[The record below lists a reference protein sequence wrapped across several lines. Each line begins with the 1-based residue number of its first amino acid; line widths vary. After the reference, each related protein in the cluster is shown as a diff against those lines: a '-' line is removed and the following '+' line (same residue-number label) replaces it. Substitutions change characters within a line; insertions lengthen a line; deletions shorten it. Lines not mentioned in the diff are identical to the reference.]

1 VGVVLSWSAAAPV
14 LRRKTSLGCSCR
26 RDAVVEE
33 VDCGGSTANGLG
45 RRVGDAL
52 LELPEPE
59 LYMQGATV

>member
-1 VGVVLSWSAAAPV
+1 V
-14 LRRKTSLGCSCR
+14 LRRKASLGWACR

-33 VDCGGSTANGLG
+33 VDCGSSTAIGLG